1 MEAADGS
8 LHTLKYPLTIL
19 FIVFEEINAKN
30 NLDA

>member
-19 FIVFEEINAKN
+19 FTVFEDINAKMT
-30 NLDA
+30 